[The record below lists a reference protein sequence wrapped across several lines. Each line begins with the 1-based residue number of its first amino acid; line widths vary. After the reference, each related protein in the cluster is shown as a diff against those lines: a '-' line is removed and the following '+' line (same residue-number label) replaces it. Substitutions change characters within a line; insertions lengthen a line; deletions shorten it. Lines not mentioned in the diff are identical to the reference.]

1 VVADHQ
7 GRWHQS
13 AIAIDVRRDPRGQ
26 IASRQMGKSKMKKF
40 CAIVVAAMLT
50 SLGSAAAE
58 IYPSR
63 VITMVVPFPAGGGT
77 TLLARV
83 VAEQMKAELGQT
95 VIVENIPGAGG
106 TIGVAK
112 VARAAPDGYTLLFGN
127 WASNVGTGAV
137 YPVDYDLLKDFA
149 PIARIADAPLWLV
162 TRKDFPANNLKDLF
176 AWLKANPGKATAAT
190 VGVGS
195 GSHLCGIYLENET
208 GIRLQF
214 IPYHGGAPAMQDLI
228 AGTVD
233 MMCDFS
239 SNSLPFYRGGQIKA
253 LGVMAHH
260 RWFGAPEVP
269 TFEEMGAPGI
279 YVSFWHALWAPKGTS
294 NDVIAELNG
303 AVTRSLADPTVQKR
317 FADQGQE
324 IPPRDQQSPEALA
337 AYQKAEIDKW
347 WPIIKGAGIK
357 AQ

>member
-1 VVADHQ
+1 MGEFF
-7 GRWHQS
+7 GRFFLARLF
-13 AIAIDVRRDPRGQ
+13 AIAAFAVLAVTG
-26 IASRQMGKSKMKKF
+26 G
-40 CAIVVAAMLT
+40 VGGVAAQT
-50 SLGSAAAE
+50 
-58 IYPSR
+58 YPSR
-63 VITMVVPFPAGGGT
+63 VITLVVPFPTGGGT

-95 VIVENIPGAGG
+95 VIVENVPGAGG

-127 WASNVGTGAV
+127 WAGNVGTGAV
-137 YPVDYDLLKDFA
+137 YPVDYDLIKDFA

-162 TRKDFPANNLKDLF
+162 ARKEFPASDLKQALV
-176 AWLKANPGKATAAT
+176 WLKANPGKATAAT

-208 GIRLQF
+208 VIRLQF

-228 AGTVD
+228 GGHVD

-239 SNSLPFYRGGQIKA
+239 SNSLPFYRAGQIKA
-253 LGVMAHH
+253 LGVKAKH

-269 TFEEMGAPGI
+269 TFEEMGVPGI
-279 YVSFWHALWAPKGTS
+279 YVSFWHGMWAPGATPA
-294 NDVIAELNG
+294 DVIAKLNAAIG
-303 AVTRSLADPTVQKR
+303 KTLADPTVQKR

-324 IPPRDQQSPEALA
+324 LPPQDQRTPEALA
-337 AYQKAEIDKW
+337 AYQKAEIAKW
-347 WPIIKGAGIK
+347 WPIVKGAGIK

>member
-1 VVADHQ
+1 M
-7 GRWHQS
+7 GKLF
-13 AIAIDVRRDPRGQ
+13 AIAL
-26 IASRQMGKSKMKKF
+26 
-40 CAIVVAAMLT
+40 AAALAT
-50 SLGSAAAE
+50 IGSAAAE
-58 IYPSR
+58 NYPSR

-83 VAEQMKAELGQT
+83 VAEAMKAELDQT
-95 VIVENIPGAGG
+95 VIVENVPGAGG
-106 TIGVAK
+106 TIGVAR

-137 YPVDYDLLKDFA
+137 YPVDYDLIKDFE

-162 TRKDFPANNLKDLF
+162 ARKDFPAKNLKEML

-208 GIRLQF
+208 GIRVQF

-228 AGTVD
+228 AGNVD

-239 SNSLPFYRGGQIKA
+239 SNSLPFYRAGQIKA
-253 LGVMAHH
+253 LAVMAKH

-269 TFEEMGAPGI
+269 TVDEMSVPGI
-279 YVSFWHALWAPKGTS
+279 YVSFWHGLWAPKGTPK
-294 NDVIAELNG
+294 DVIAKLNG
-303 AVTRSLADPTVQKR
+303 AVVKALADPTVQKR

-324 IPPRDQQSPEALA
+324 IPPRDQQTPGALA